1 MRGNSPNSAASLKTP
16 PGVYTGTGLTN
27 RPACA
32 GISPSPRRVKNMTR
46 EEQIRAAAM
55 QIAVTS
61 LRGLDF
67 KGKNVMP
74 DYLLERAAVFE
85 RYIRGEADPQNTP

>member
-1 MRGNSPNSAASLKTP
+1 MDKD
-16 PGVYTGTGLTN
+16 
-27 RPACA
+27 
-32 GISPSPRRVKNMTR
+32 
-46 EEQIRAAAM
+46 EQIRAAAM

-67 KGKNVMP
+67 KGKKVMP
-74 DYLLERAAVFE
+74 DYLLERAALFD